1 MTAAAA
7 RTPALGP
14 ARSAGSVLPAGML
27 PLTVTF
33 AALLVAPICLLLL
46 YSVWKASFFAV
57 IHVLTPANYL
67 RILGSPLYSAILLKT
82 LAWSLLAAAIIT
94 VVAFAMAYAMTFR
107 MPVWGPR
114 ILVLVMAS
122 LLSSYIVRLYA
133 LTTILGTNGLLN
145 QALMALRI
153 IDAPLEFLLY
163 GYFAIVIALV
173 YVYLPMAVL
182 PIYAAMQGIDR
193 RLVEASR
200 DLGSGPAR
208 AFWTVTLP
216 LSMRGVRTAFAFSF
230 ILAASD
236 YVAPR
241 MVGGLNGQMIGSV
254 IADQFGGASNYPL
267 GAALS
272 VCMVAGFAVCLGL
285 LFVLERALVR
295 LMRVLG
301 RGAGRRMP
309 SLALPWSETVTLAAL
324 VFLFSPL
331 LTVLVFSFNTARNPG
346 LPLEGLTLFWYA
358 DVLQR
363 PDFHRVL
370 TTSLLICLFTVL
382 GGLLVGVPAALTLAR
397 RRFALRRLFGLLV
410 FGPMAMP
417 GVVLGVA
424 LLASFVT
431 AGIRLGAIPTA
442 AAHVLLVTP
451 FIVLVVRAR
460 MDKLPRAIE
469 EAGRDLGAGPGRVFR
484 TVTLPLL
491 AATLLGAGILA
502 AAISLDELL
511 VTNFTI
517 GAQATV
523 PVWISSQMRTGMTPS
538 LNAVAVMMMA
548 FSLLLIGL
556 ASLAV
561 RRRQSTRL
569 VAALGHAA

>member
-1 MTAAAA
+1 MTVAVA
-7 RTPALGP
+7 RTLGP
-14 ARSAGSVLPAGML
+14 RRAAHPFLPVAMV
-27 PLTVTF
+27 PLSIVF
-33 AALLVAPICLLLL
+33 GALLIGPLILLIC
-46 YSVWKASFFAV
+46 YSFWKASFFAV
-57 IHVLTPANYL
+57 VREFTLANYG
-67 RILGSPLYSAILLKT
+67 RILGSPLYSAILVKT

-94 VVAFAMAYAMTFR
+94 LVGFAMAYAMTFR
-107 MPVWGPR
+107 LRVWGPR

-133 LTTILGTNGLLN
+133 LTTILGTHGLLN
-145 QALMALRI
+145 QALMALGVI
-153 IDAPLEFLLY
+153 AEPLGFLLY

-200 DLGSGPAR
+200 DLGGGPAH
-208 AFWTVTLP
+208 AFWTVIVP

-241 MVGGLNGQMIGSV
+241 MVGGLSGQMIGSV

-272 VCMVAGFAVCLGL
+272 VSMIAGFGLCLGIL
-285 LFVLERALVR
+285 HLVERALVGIVR
-295 LMRVLG
+295 WLRRVVPRMRV
-301 RGAGRRMP
+301 AI
-309 SLALPWSETVTLAAL
+309 ALPWSEALTFAAL

-331 LTVLVFSFNTARNPG
+331 VTVVVFSFNTARNPG
-346 LPLEGLTLFWYA
+346 LPLEGLTLFWYV
-358 DVLQR
+358 DVVQR

-370 TTSLLICLFTVL
+370 TTSLLVCLGAVT
-382 GGLLVGVPAALTLAR
+382 GGLLVGVPAAIALAR
-397 RRFALRRLFGLLV
+397 RRFVLRRWFAILV

-424 LLASFVT
+424 LLASFIS
-431 AGIRLGAIPTA
+431 AGVRLGAVPTA

-460 MDKLPRAIE
+460 LDKLPRALE
-469 EAGRDLGAGPGRVFR
+469 EAGRDLGAAPARVFR

-523 PVWISSQMRTGMTPS
+523 PVWISSQMRAGLTPS
-538 LNAVAVMMMA
+538 LNAVAVLMLG
-548 FSLLLIGL
+548 FSLLLIGA

-561 RRRQSTRL
+561 RRRQSSRL
-569 VAALGHAA
+569 VAALAHAS

>member
-1 MTAAAA
+1 MSAAAVRPLGQSLGRTAAAI
-7 RTPALGP
+7 
-14 ARSAGSVLPAGML
+14 LPPGLL
-27 PLTVTF
+27 PLAATF
-33 AALLVAPICLLLL
+33 ASLLAAPICLLVL
-46 YSVWKASFFAV
+46 YSFWKASFFAV
-57 IHVLTPANYL
+57 VHVLTPANYL
-67 RILGSPLYSAILLKT
+67 RILGSPLYSGILLKT
-82 LAWSLLAAAIIT
+82 LGWSLLAAAVIT
-94 VVAFAMAYAMTFR
+94 LVAFAMAYAMTFR
-107 MPVWGPR
+107 LPVWGPR

-145 QALMALRI
+145 QALLALGVI
-153 IDAPLEFLLY
+153 AAPLEFLLY

-200 DLGSGPAR
+200 DLGGGPAR

-241 MVGGLNGQMIGSV
+241 MVGGMNGQMIGAV

-272 VCMVAGFAVCLGL
+272 VCMVLGFAVCLGL
-285 LFVLERALVR
+285 LFVAERG
-295 LMRVLG
+295 LMRLAHVAG
-301 RGAGRRMP
+301 RGTGRRLP
-309 SLALPWSETVTLAAL
+309 AVSVPWSEAVTLAAL

-331 LTVLVFSFNTARNPG
+331 LTVFVFSFNTTRNPG

-370 TTSLLICLFTVL
+370 TTSLLICLATLV
-382 GGLLVGVPAALTLAR
+382 GGLLVGVPAALALAR
-397 RRFALRRLFGLLV
+397 RRFALRRVFGFIV

-424 LLASFVT
+424 LLASFVA

-484 TVTLPLL
+484 TITLPLL

-523 PVWISSQMRTGMTPS
+523 PVWISSQMRTGLTPS
-538 LNAVAVMMMA
+538 LNAVAVMMLA
-548 FSLLLIGL
+548 VSLALIGL
-556 ASLAV
+556 AALAV

-569 VAALGHAA
+569 VAALGHTA